1 MTKGVSLVPE
11 VDPSEVT
18 KHKPTDYLVRFVFGA
33 AISLVAGVIGLKF
46 GPVVGG
52 VLLGFPAILPAS
64 LTLIEKKEGKEEAS
78 IDSLGA
84 MAMVAFAVVVTL
96 WVTSWGV
103 VPSLVV
109 AMIVWFVVAGALY
122 FLVAAVYRREPAPP

>member
-1 MTKGVSLVPE
+1 
-11 VDPSEVT
+11 
-18 KHKPTDYLVRFVFGA
+18 
-33 AISLVAGVIGLKF
+33 
-46 GPVVGG
+46 
-52 VLLGFPAILPAS
+52 
-64 LTLIEKKEGKEEAS
+64 
-78 IDSLGA
+78 